1 MNKITIEFAASI
13 CYAGLPLKPETTRT
27 KTVRQFNQIA
37 ERERARTE
45 HGRAVAEMQ
54 ETMNGEQKP

>member
-13 CYAGLPLKPETTRT
+13 CYAGLPLKENTRT
-27 KTVRQFNQIA
+27 KTVRQFNAIA

-45 HGRAVAEMQ
+45 HSRAVAEMQ
-54 ETMNGEQKP
+54 ETMNGEKP